1 MVLKYKPV
9 TMANTKFLNNIHFW
23 SGNPGK
29 TFLVYTFGWG

>member
-9 TMANTKFLNNIHFW
+9 TMANTKFLNIIHFW
-23 SGNPGK
+23 SGNPGT